1 MTYASNVERT
11 LVDRRGKPTK
21 QDPLLVETVA
31 IMRRFPG
38 SLEDIAE
45 VAEVHPATLKNWLEG
60 NVLLP
65 RIDKLQR
72 VLQAMGRRLL
82 ITDDGSFRVH

>member
-11 LVDRRGKPTK
+11 LVDRRGKPVK
-21 QDPLLVETVA
+21 QDPLLVETIA
-31 IMRRFPG
+31 IMRRYPG

-45 VAEVHPATLKNWLEG
+45 VAEVHTATLRNWLEG
-60 NVLLP
+60 YVFLP
-65 RIDKLQR
+65 RIDKLRR

-82 ITDDGSFRVH
+82 IEEDGSYRVH